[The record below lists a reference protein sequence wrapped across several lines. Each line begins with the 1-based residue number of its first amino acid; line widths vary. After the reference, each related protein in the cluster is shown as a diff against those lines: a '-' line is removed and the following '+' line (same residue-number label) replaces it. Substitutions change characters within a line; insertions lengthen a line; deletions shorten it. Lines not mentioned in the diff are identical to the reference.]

1 MERFLLEHQDELGIE
16 PVGTR
21 ERNGITAIVWKHE
34 QRPAGWPRWTV
45 QRASTHRRGPWLFVC
60 WGYTLYYAAWDVGS
74 TWSSN
79 SPRPN
84 SRKWGRRA

>member
-34 QRPAGWPRWTV
+34 QRPAG
-45 QRASTHRRGPWLFVC
+45 
-60 WGYTLYYAAWDVGS
+60 
-74 TWSSN
+74 
-79 SPRPN
+79 
-84 SRKWGRRA
+84 